1 VSLSALADALR
12 GLTLDQAKDALAKMP
27 APVQEAVVAEALEM
41 TKGRSFIPTPGPQ
54 TLAYFS
60 KADVLLF
67 GGSPGGGKTAL
78 EVGLA
83 LDQHHRALIVR
94 RNFVD
99 LAGVLHTLDNIVG
112 KVGAAVGGNRPVY
125 RKADGGVIDFMG
137 LGEDLG
143 GKQGNP
149 HDLICVDEAAQV
161 PENQVRML
169 IGWLRPKEIGQRCRM
184 VLGSNPPLDSTGDW
198 LIEYFAPWLDPHH
211 ANPAEEGE
219 LRYFLPRDEGQGD
232 RECSPDDFVMMHG
245 VKVKPQ
251 SRTFISSKFTDNPYY
266 DPEQYAKALA
276 GLPDSARNK
285 LISGSFLVDRTDDE
299 WQAIP
304 TAWIRAAMARWRETP
319 PVGVPLCS
327 IGVDVAQGGADST
340 TLARRHD
347 GWFAPLINVPGKDTP
362 GGTDVAALVMKYRHD
377 NAKVVI
383 DVGGG
388 WGGDAHGHLCKNQVD
403 SLAYMGVKK
412 STKRTKD
419 NQLTFSNVR
428 TEAYWRLREAL
439 DPDQRGGSCIAL
451 PNDNR
456 LLADL
461 TAPHYRITAQGI
473 ELEPKAKLVERLGRS
488 PDRGDAVVMSWYAGA
503 RMATSW
509 NEWPASG
516 NNRGPQV
523 NTGRSPLTA
532 RRTRR

>member
-1 VSLSALADALR
+1 VSLTALSEALR
-12 GLTLDQAKDALAKMP
+12 GLSIEQAKEAINQLPAEVMEQALDLTQGK
-27 APVQEAVVAEALEM
+27 V
-41 TKGRSFIPTPGPQ
+41 FIPTPGPQ
-54 TLAYFS
+54 TAGYFS
-60 KADVLLF
+60 KADILLF

-83 LDQHHRALIVR
+83 LNEHHRALIVR
-94 RNFVD
+94 KSFVD

-112 KVGAAVGGNRPVY
+112 KPQAATGGNRPVY
-125 RKADGGVIDFMG
+125 RKPDGGVIDFMG
-137 LGEDLG
+137 MGEKLD

-149 HDLICVDEAAQV
+149 HDLICIDECAQL

-169 IGWLRPKEIGQRCRM
+169 MGWMRTQKEGQRCRV

-198 LIEYFAPWLDPHH
+198 LIEFFAPWFDPHH
-211 ANPAEEGE
+211 PNPAQEGE
-219 LRYFLPRDEGQGD
+219 LRYFLPREEGGGD
-232 RECSPDDFVMMHG
+232 RECGPDDFAIIQG
-245 VKVKPQ
+245 VKVTPL

-266 DPEQYAKALA
+266 DQAQYAKSLS
-276 GLPDSARNK
+276 GLPDSVRNK
-285 LISGSFLVDRTDDE
+285 LISGSFLVDRSDDE

-304 TAWIRAAMARWRETP
+304 TAWIRAAMNRWRDTP
-319 PVGVPLCS
+319 PVGVPMCTL
-327 IGVDVAQGGADST
+327 GVDVAQGGADST
-340 TLARRHD
+340 TIARRYD
-347 GWFAPLINVPGKDTP
+347 GWFAPLINVPGTLTP
-362 GGTDVAALVMKYRHD
+362 GGTDVAALVLKHRHD
-377 NAKVVI
+377 GAKVVI

-412 STKRTKD
+412 SLKRTKD

-439 DPDQRGGSCIAL
+439 DPDQRGGSPIAL

-473 ELEPKAKLVERLGRS
+473 ELEPKDKLKERLGRS
-488 PDRGDAVVMSWYAGA
+488 PDRGDAVVMAWYSGA
-503 RMATSW
+503 RMASHYYD
-509 NEWPASG
+509 WPIG
-516 NNRGPQV
+516 NANAFRPRV
-523 NTGRSPLTA
+523 NTGRKPLSS
-532 RRTRR
+532 RR